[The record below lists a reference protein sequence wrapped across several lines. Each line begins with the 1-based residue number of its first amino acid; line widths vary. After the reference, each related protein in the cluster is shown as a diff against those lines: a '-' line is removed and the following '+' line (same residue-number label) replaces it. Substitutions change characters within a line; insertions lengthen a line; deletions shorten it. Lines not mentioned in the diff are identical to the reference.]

1 MAKKKQTHQQ
11 KSAEMA
17 ESEEIYQNAPETAAA
32 DAAGSTVDDTE
43 EKLAN
48 LKSLNTMLLSET
60 AKKRQEISELLEDKK
75 SVAAELT
82 RSESERESV
91 AAELTRVRE
100 ELAKVEAEK
109 EELRR
114 EMGEVVKER
123 DEIMRVKCEGDL
135 EIVKLN
141 ELSDELR
148 SEIERGRERFDVEK
162 GEFELEVRVKNEEV
176 MELRKCLND
185 MEEKERSL
193 MGEFDKLKERYEIVS
208 KALRES
214 EEKVEEMR
222 VECEGFKKEVEGLNG
237 EKEVSELNGVVARLR
252 EDEEKWRVKFLE
264 LEKRNA
270 EVLEEFDGLKSEFG
284 VLLEE
289 KKAKEKEIDRL
300 IGENSENL
308 SRVGELGL
316 EIDGLKSEFGALLEE
331 KKAKEKEIEGLVGE
345 KSENLSKLE
354 ALEIEIEGV
363 KRVNEG
369 FLAEKS
375 RLEEVKSRQ
384 GDEIREL
391 QVELDVIRSN
401 LLSVQESNQAQLDKN
416 VKLLSEV
423 DEYKSA
429 LDRAVNERDDVKRC
443 LDEVRMNGDELRVK
457 VSELLTK
464 IEEDG
469 KVIKELNDAR
479 ENVVAEKNELEI
491 KYNKLAEEKVSIE
504 KNHVEVRD
512 KVVDLESKLRLK
524 SDMFVS
530 ALNMLRN
537 AAMKGD
543 DEGITVNGEL
553 RTYMSE
559 IEAIRAVFRSKDEKV
574 GEMEKH
580 IERLHSSVLDAKKKK
595 SFWTMVSSAT
605 TILAAVVS
613 LAYATRVR

>member
-1 MAKKKQTHQQ
+1 
-11 KSAEMA
+11 
-17 ESEEIYQNAPETAAA
+17 
-32 DAAGSTVDDTE
+32 
-43 EKLAN
+43 
-48 LKSLNTMLLSET
+48 
-60 AKKRQEISELLEDKK
+60 
-75 SVAAELT
+75 
-82 RSESERESV
+82 
-91 AAELTRVRE
+91 
-100 ELAKVEAEK
+100 
-109 EELRR
+109 
-114 EMGEVVKER
+114 MGEVVKER

-237 EKEVSELNGVVARLR
+237 EKEVILRENDGFRKGMVESEGRVRELSGEVSELNGVVARLR